1 MNYATELGDRHR
13 SRWGIDTMR
22 HWLARWRIVWVSLLA
37 VVMLSGC
44 VNYEVG
50 LNFSTP
56 HHGTIVQHIK
66 LGQRFTAL
74 SGQSAEQWLG
84 TLERRVKALGGTA
97 SYLSSQE
104 VIVTIP
110 FYNGKNLVTRFNQFF
125 AASPEAGSP
134 QPVELSSLNPNLSL
148 RQNNA
153 LLAVRNHLSYD
164 VDLRSLG
171 VVSADGSQ
179 VLNAS
184 SLLELQLG
192 LNTPW
197 GATVLE
203 PETHVERVE
212 MLENG
217 RSLVWV
223 LKPGQE
229 NHLEA
234 VFWLP
239 NPLGIGTVVIIL
251 AMMGGAFLRYRI
263 LQAPPSLP
271 FVPFT

>member
-1 MNYATELGDRHR
+1 MSYATGFSDRLRSKLGIGAVLR
-13 SRWGIDTMR
+13 G
-22 HWLARWRIVWVSLLA
+22 LARWRLVWVSLLA
-37 VVMLSGC
+37 VMMLSGC

-56 HHGTIVQHIK
+56 HRGTIVQHIK

-74 SGQSAEQWLG
+74 SGQSAEQWLV
-84 TLERRVKALGGTA
+84 TLERRIKALGGSA
-97 SYLSSQE
+97 NHLSSQE

-110 FYNGKNLVTRFNQFF
+110 FYNGEDLVQRFNQFF
-125 AASPEAGSP
+125 KASPEAGSL
-134 QPVELSSLNPNLSL
+134 QPLELSSLNPHLGL
-148 RQNNA
+148 RQTNA
-153 LLAVRNHLSYD
+153 LLAIRNHLSYD

-171 VVSADGSQ
+171 VVAADGSQ
-179 VLNAS
+179 LLNTS

-192 LNTPW
+192 LSTPF
-197 GATVLE
+197 GATILE
-203 PETHVERVE
+203 PMTHVERVE
-212 MLENG
+212 MLQNG

-239 NPLGIGTVVIIL
+239 NPLGIGIVVIAL
-251 AMMGGAFLRYRI
+251 AVTGGAVLRYRI
-263 LQAPPSLP
+263 MQPPVTLP